1 MREQT
6 AAPATRSDRRSEYIL
21 GFGLL
26 LLISVV
32 GLFVVKWSPYW
43 ARAFAVAG
51 SHSLG
56 NPIMYGAET
65 APPAASLAAALDYA
79 QRYFLAVWQAMLLGM
94 LMAATIESLV
104 PRDWLARVLGSRSAR
119 TSLFGGLLA
128 LPGMM

>member
-1 MREQT
+1 MTQPALT
-6 AAPATRSDRRSEYIL
+6 APSGPSRRTEYLL

-26 LLISVV
+26 LLIAVV
-32 GLFVVKWSPYW
+32 GLFIVKWSPYW
-43 ARAFAVAG
+43 ARAFTVAG
-51 SHSLG
+51 THTLG
-56 NPIMYGAET
+56 NPIMYGGET

-79 QRYFLAVWQAMLLGM
+79 QRYFLAVWQAMVLGL
-94 LMAATIESLV
+94 LMAATIQSVV